1 MIYGHLKGGAVP
13 LFGSKEPLDPRIES
27 VWAKPQHHKD
37 VKQMESALRKAQE
50 SILDEA
56 PLELNPLFMVAVT
69 WQRTMG
75 SNGVFALTEHY
86 ALHVKKNRIES
97 RLDVSEIAEVE
108 LGQSTQGIHVTIWT
122 RTALTEFLPDD
133 LDRWKHGMLLIFP
146 TPGIATGVADRV
158 KLHSP
163 LLNGSRGEE
172 SN

>member
-1 MIYGHLKGGAVP
+1 MP
-13 LFGSKEPLDPRIES
+13 LFGSKEPLDPRIDS

-37 VKQMESALRKAQE
+37 VKQMEAALRKAQE
-50 SILDEA
+50 TILEEA
-56 PLELNPLFMVAVT
+56 VPELNPLFMVAVT

-75 SNGVFALTEHY
+75 SDGVFALTEHY

-108 LGQSTQGIHVTIWT
+108 LGQGPQGIHTTIWT

-133 LDRWKHGMLLIFP
+133 LERWKHGMLLIFP
-146 TPGIATGVADRV
+146 TPDIANAVADRV

-163 LLNGSRGEE
+163 LLNGSSGGE